1 MKKFLK
7 LLASLAAIGTAVA
20 LIVTYFLKDEEVSDS
35 EDDCFST
42 DDEDLDND
50 LKPVTEREYVSLNRT
65 DA

>member
-7 LLASLAAIGTAVA
+7 LLASLAAIGAVVA
-20 LIVTYFLKDEEVSDS
+20 LIVKYFSKDDEVSDA
-35 EDDCFST
+35 EDNCFST